1 LLAIVPV
8 NAPEG
13 AKQRLAEVLS
23 PEQRAGL
30 VAAMLGDVVDA
41 CRRAHAVERIVV
53 VTPDPSLAPPDVE
66 ILADPGRGH
75 AEAIALALA
84 EAPAD
89 GALVVMADCP
99 LATPEALDRLT
110 AGARPVAL
118 APAQDGGTNALAMRP
133 ANAVSPAFG
142 LRDGAALIVDRA
154 RRAGVEATV
163 LDDPGLALDVDTP
176 EDLQRVLELGRGTR
190 THRFLSRLEL
200 ARDASP

>member
-8 NAPEG
+8 NTPEG
-13 AKQRLAEVLS
+13 AKRRLAEVLT

-30 VAAMLGDVVDA
+30 VAAMLGDVLDA

-84 EAPAD
+84 TAPAD

-99 LATPEALDRLT
+99 LSTPEALDHLA

-133 ANAVSPAFG
+133 ANAVAPAFG
-142 LRDGAALIVDRA
+142 LRDGAALIVERA
-154 RRAGVEATV
+154 RRAGFEATV

-176 EDLQRVLELGRGTR
+176 EDLQRVLELGHGTR
-190 THRFLSRLEL
+190 THRFLSGLEL
-200 ARDASP
+200 ARDASA